1 MTAREGTAVESVS
14 YLLVVVAVSGAAM
27 AVPADALAELVHE
40 PELVRPPRLPA
51 AVAGFF
57 RLRGRVVPVLR
68 PEVLFDLPPPLPG
81 PFRVLLVFRGIQGG
95 SRHGG
100 RWALLV
106 ERALSVVEAPDHLL
120 EPVPAGHSL
129 GECVSALF
137 AGPDGPVP
145 VLAPERLLRR
155 REEMAMA
162 ELSQWAEQRWEEF
175 SIGHP

>member
-14 YLLVVVAVSGAAM
+14 SLLVVVAVSGAAL

-68 PEVLFDLPPPLPG
+68 PEVLFDLPPPLAG
-81 PFRVLLVFRGIQGG
+81 PFRVLLVFRGVGEG
-95 SRHGG
+95 S
-100 RWALLV
+100 WALLV
-106 ERALSVVEAPDHLL
+106 ERALSVIEAPSNLL

-129 GECVSALF
+129 GDCVSALL

-145 VLAPERLLRR
+145 VLAPERLLLR